1 MRRMAASRAPT
12 AAASCSLP
20 SGPRGSRMARSS
32 WAAISSFIPRSRSW
46 LRSVIGHLSLYVTA
60 LVVELLRLGSNPP
73 ALRFEGLLH
82 QRVARMSDP
91 SHPSSG
97 RFRLIPPDCG
107 KPSKFGLFRFSRL
120 PAGAIV
126 FRLLPPRSVME
137 PGDKPG
143 DENAN
148 VGPAFR
154 HLRAWPEAVGEVLRR
169 RRSDVTGDAH
179 QDQGHRHQSL
189 AIPLSDRQPRAVY
202 GARLGADRPSS
213 GGARQSQRG
222 AAD

>member
-1 MRRMAASRAPT
+1 MSVRCDETGANDNPAWLLWGAA
-12 AAASCSLP
+12 
-20 SGPRGSRMARSS
+20 
-32 WAAISSFIPRSRSW
+32 
-46 LRSVIGHLSLYVTA
+46 
-60 LVVELLRLGSNPP
+60 
-73 ALRFEGLLH
+73 LLH
-82 QRVARMSDP
+82 RMKCATHQGGDQTDEVSVARMSDP

-213 GGARQSQRG
+213 GGARQG
-222 AAD
+222 E